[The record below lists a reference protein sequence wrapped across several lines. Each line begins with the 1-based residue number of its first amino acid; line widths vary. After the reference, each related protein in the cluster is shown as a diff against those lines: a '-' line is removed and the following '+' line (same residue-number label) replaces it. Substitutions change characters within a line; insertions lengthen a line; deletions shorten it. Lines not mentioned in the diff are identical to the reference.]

1 MSYARRNKMKK
12 TITVLALLAAITLTT
27 AFATTVDEGTK
38 ILKIID
44 GQSNFEGSDFSATL
58 SMISEDPEDGID
70 KTVVY
75 QFRDDDG
82 DKFLMLIKEPTINKG
97 QGYLKIDD
105 NLWFY
110 DPSSRKFSHTSMKEQ
125 FNNSDANNS
134 DFTSSSL
141 LEDYKVVG
149 VDEGKLG
156 SYEVNILSLE
166 ALNDEVTYPT
176 QKLYVAKNGNVTL
189 KKEEFSKNNTLLR
202 SSYFTKYQVVD
213 GNYMPT
219 YMIYQDELVE
229 GKKTTIQIRNIS
241 TADLPDSVFT
251 KSYIERVNN

>member
-1 MSYARRNKMKK
+1 MKK
-12 TITVLALLAAITLTT
+12 TIIVLLLAAITITT
-27 AFATTVDEGTK
+27 AFATTIDEGTQ
-38 ILKIID
+38 ILQIID
-44 GQSNFEGSDFSATL
+44 SQSNFEESNFSATL

-97 QGYLKIDD
+97 QGYLMIED

-149 VDEGKLG
+149 VEEGNLG

-166 ALNDEVTYPT
+166 ARNVEVTYPT
-176 QKLYVAKNGNVTL
+176 QKIYVAKKGNVTL
-189 KKEEFSKNNTLLR
+189 KKEEFSKSNTLLR

-213 GNYMPT
+213 GNYMST
-219 YMIYQDELVE
+219 YMIYSDELVE
-229 GKKTTIQIRNIS
+229 GKKTTIQISNIS